1 MYYTPI
7 QVALILIIIICFGLW
22 MTILIEEVTRIVKR
36 GDARLTSAEVNNL
49 FWLGVIA
56 LIALVAYI
64 FLKEL

>member
-1 MYYTPI
+1 
-7 QVALILIIIICFGLW
+7 

-64 FLKEL
+64 FLKEV